1 MLLSIAVLGIP
12 DNVPVTGILNQW
24 YLGTSSSGLLPSI
37 TRNLAFFFEA
47 PLIWIWLRNSAASM
61 CLAEIYKAQ

>member
-37 TRNLAFFFEA
+37 TRNLAFF
-47 PLIWIWLRNSAASM
+47 LRGPFDLD
-61 CLAEIYKAQ
+61 LAEKFGSFHVFGGNL